1 MFNIGFAELLLV
13 LIIAYVIVGPKDLP
27 KVARWLGRMVR
38 NARQLIKDLKAE
50 VGWDEV
56 MNETQ
61 DVRRDIEGALKD
73 ADIRKDLS
81 DARKTL
87 QQSIH
92 EAEKETMKK
101 PGGGEAAQASQG
113 QAGPERPPREG
124 TAVPVSFKEW
134 ESRKKQERSQAL
146 EKKGDA
152 EHGDQREDSGET
164 GDGENPARAERPEK
178 TENPEYAGNPERTET
193 PGSKEKTEEKEK

>member
-38 NARQLIKDLKAE
+38 YARQLIKDLKAE
-50 VGWDEV
+50 VGWDDV

-61 DVRRDIEGALKD
+61 DVLRDIEGALKD
-73 ADIRKDLS
+73 ADIRKDLT

-101 PGGGEAAQASQG
+101 PDGGEGTQAFRG
-113 QAGPERPPREG
+113 QAGPEPPPREG
-124 TAVPVSFKEW
+124 TAVPVSFREW
-134 ESRKKQERSQAL
+134 ESRKRQEQAQAL
-146 EKKGDA
+146 TKKGDA
-152 EHGDQREDSGET
+152 EHGDQREDPGET
-164 GDGENPARAERPEK
+164 GGGENPARVESPENEGK
-178 TENPEYAGNPERTET
+178 PGRKESPE
-193 PGSKEKTEEKEK
+193 SKDKTEEKEK

>member
-73 ADIRKDLS
+73 ADIRKDLT

-92 EAEKETMKK
+92 EAEKEAMKN
-101 PGGGEAAQASQG
+101 PGGGETAQATPG

-134 ESRKKQERSQAL
+134 ESKERQERVQAL
-146 EKKGDA
+146 EKKGNEA
-152 EHGDQREDSGET
+152 LGSQREDSAEAG
-164 GDGENPARAERPEK
+164 GGENPARAESQEK
-178 TENPEYAGNPERTET
+178 TET
-193 PGSKEKTEEKEK
+193 PGSKEKTEEKEQ

>member
-38 NARQLIKDLKAE
+38 YARQLIKDLKAE

-73 ADIRKDLS
+73 ADIRKDLT

-101 PGGGEAAQASQG
+101 PGGGEESKASPG
-113 QAGPERPPREG
+113 KAGPERALREDPEI
-124 TAVPVSFKEW
+124 PVSFREW
-134 ESRKKQERSQAL
+134 ENRKRQERAKTL
-146 EKKGDA
+146 AEKSEAEQGDQSEDQGDA
-152 EHGDQREDSGET
+152 GSRDK
-164 GDGENPARAERPEK
+164 PARGEGPEHM
-178 TENPEYAGNPERTET
+178 ENPEEKET
-193 PGSKEKTEEKEK
+193 PESNEKTEEEKK